1 MIKNK
6 LFLKKIVSYLPI
18 FLSQYIRKIYYK
30 FINITYF
37 IPIEE
42 KIPRKL
48 KTKAIDLILKILKDL
63 KINIIFQYLKIDQ

>member
-42 KIPRKL
+42 KDTPE
-48 KTKAIDLILKILKDL
+48 KIKNKKSYRL
-63 KINIIFQYLKIDQ
+63 NIKNFKRFKNQYNFFFSI